1 MYLWRAHANNQKYI
15 LFKHTHTTL
24 DWKQKKK
31 SAGVF
36 CVIRVAVVVG
46 TRALLQIDDRLLLPH
61 VKNTSRYALLLFKLD
76 SFYVFVIENNECV

>member
-1 MYLWRAHANNQKYI
+1 MQTTKNIFFLS
-15 LFKHTHTTL
+15 THYTTL
-24 DWKQKKK
+24 DWKQKK